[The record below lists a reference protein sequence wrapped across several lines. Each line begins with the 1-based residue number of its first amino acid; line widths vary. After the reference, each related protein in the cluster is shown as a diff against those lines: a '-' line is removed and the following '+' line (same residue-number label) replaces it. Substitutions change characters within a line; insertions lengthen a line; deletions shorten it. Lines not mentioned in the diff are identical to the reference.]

1 MPPSAHLCSS
11 DWHGRILLP
20 YHQIDNLAYAHIL
33 SGSGVSL
40 HSMTDAI
47 ASRRANVARVR
58 QLEARVASCLGSAA
72 VHASAAVEREQG
84 YADMLEQLLRLL
96 PPPPRV
102 KFACSVLFGDSDLLS
117 STLRHSPPQPII
129 SPTGTIISPSSLSPP
144 LISQYILPLLPQAHV
159 LSRSY
164 KLSASSAAQ
173 VGFPPF
179 IVTCLRVW
187 DAFCS
192 MRVAFLLQSSSH
204 SQLLRD
210 VSRSLQLE
218 NCFRLSSIF
227 LHLSVHT
234 FPNSRVLQRRSRTKP
249 RFALTA
255 CYHSFPLISPV

>member
-1 MPPSAHLCSS
+1 
-11 DWHGRILLP
+11 
-20 YHQIDNLAYAHIL
+20 
-33 SGSGVSL
+33 
-40 HSMTDAI
+40 MTDAI
-47 ASRRANVARVR
+47 AGRRANVARVR

-72 VHASAAVEREQG
+72 VHASAAVEREHD

-117 STLRHSPPQPII
+117 STLHHATSRPII
-129 SPTGTIISPSSLSPP
+129 SPTGTIIAPPSMPPP

-173 VGFPPF
+173 VCFPPF
-179 IVTCLRVW
+179 IAVCLQVW
-187 DAFCS
+187 VAFCV
-192 MRVAFLLQSSSH
+192 MRAVFLLQLSSH
-204 SQLLRD
+204 AQLLRD

-227 LHLSVHT
+227 FCIFLPP
-234 FPNSRVLQRRSRTKP
+234 FPNSLVLQPHSRTKP
-249 RFALTA
+249 RFASA
-255 CYHSFPLISPV
+255 RHHSFPLFLPA